1 MPAASRFV
9 QDMPPEGGYNPINI
23 KRVPLK
29 PILSTKL
36 LIGGYIAISAAAFY
50 IFHLTEKEIIRDE
63 VEMRSCRNVMLPVL
77 IAERDREYLKQ
88 LRRNRDAEA
97 KLMANVP
104 GWKVGTWFGEP
115 IYKTRPKEE
124 WIDPTMEEFYAQT
137 DEKHFLARALFKHYT

>member
-29 PILSTKL
+29 PILTAKL
-36 LIGGYIAISAAAFY
+36 LIGGYLAISATAFY
-50 IFHLTEKEIIRDE
+50 VYYLTEKEVKRDRI
-63 VEMRSCRNVMLPVL
+63 EMRSCRNVILPVYW
-77 IAERDREYLKQ
+77 AERDREYLKQ

-104 GWKVGTWFGEP
+104 GWVVGTWYGEP
-115 IYKTRPKEE
+115 IYKTRPEKE
-124 WIDPTMEEFYAQT
+124 WLDPIMEEFYVHT
-137 DEKHFLARALFKHYT
+137 DEKYFFDRALFKQWT